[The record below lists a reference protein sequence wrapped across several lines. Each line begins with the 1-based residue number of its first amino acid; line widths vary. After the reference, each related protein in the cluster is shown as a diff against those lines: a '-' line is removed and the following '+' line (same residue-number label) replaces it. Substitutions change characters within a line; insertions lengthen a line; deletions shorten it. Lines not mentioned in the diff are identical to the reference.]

1 MLSNATAH
9 FLLHSKLMEEI
20 KTVPSHKRY
29 RVVFYLFLPI
39 SSTKMK
45 NDGQPIRDYVPSNSR
60 WTKDPRWF
68 LALKLGG
75 TVKKTPGMNSPT

>member
-1 MLSNATAH
+1 MTCFNRFFRTIDGVL
-9 FLLHSKLMEEI
+9 
-20 KTVPSHKRY
+20 
-29 RVVFYLFLPI
+29 

-75 TVKKTPGMNSPT
+75 TFTNTLYEFSHLMMQRA